1 MTKHMFI
8 HELRAALA
16 QVDPNAREEIIADIN
31 EHFTEG
37 AAQGLSEE
45 DICRALGQPGTIAA
59 QVIEEMGAQTSPSP
73 QAQAQQ
79 QQGQQQN
86 HHQQQNRYEY
96 RRGND
101 LDMTFTGINLVIAK
115 LEVSNLNLVPS
126 HDGMFRVITRGCT
139 NRETC
144 TVENEGGTLRV
155 TLKRARRF
163 FNFGFS
169 FDKDK
174 VEVTI
179 YVPVQFEGEIKVDTS
194 AGNITATDTCGD
206 LDLDTSAGN
215 VVVIGHRCNKAK
227 IDTAAGNVTMRVA
240 NNFVSHVDIDTSAG
254 NVDFEAAETGR
265 LKIDTSAG
273 SVNARITKISGDT
286 TLDTSAGSVTLTAS
300 EVAGN
305 IKMDTSAGS
314 IRAFLPIDVNCRI
327 EARKPSV
334 GSLHNELA
342 GNPNSPYVL
351 RASSSVGSI
360 QLRPL

>member
-8 HELRAALA
+8 HELRVALA
-16 QVDPNAREEIIADIN
+16 QVDPNAREEIISDIN

-59 QVIEEMGAQTSPSP
+59 QVIEEMGAKAAPPP
-73 QAQAQQ
+73 QAQEQR
-79 QQGQQQN
+79 GQQQN
-86 HHQQQNRYEY
+86 HQQQQQYEY

-101 LDMTFTGINLVIAK
+101 LDMTFTGVNLVIAK
-115 LEVSNLNLVPS
+115 LDVSNLNLVPS
-126 HDGMFRVITRGCT
+126 HDGMFRVTTRGCT
-139 NRETC
+139 NKETC

-169 FDKDK
+169 FDKDR
-174 VEVTI
+174 VEITI

-194 AGNITATDTCGD
+194 AGSITATDTCGD

-254 NVDFEAAETGR
+254 NVDFEATETGR

-286 TLDTSAGSVTLTAS
+286 VLDTSAGSVTLTAS

-305 IKMDTSAGS
+305 IKLDTSAGS
-314 IRAFLPIDVNCRI
+314 IRAFLPKDVNCRI
-327 EARKPSV
+327 DARKPSV
-334 GSLHNELA
+334 GSLHNELT
-342 GNPNSPYVL
+342 GNPGSPYVL